1 LHNFRRLLILI
12 LKRRIDKLEKDLT
25 GNIYQLPVELRSK
38 HLFVMPDDKAKLQQL
53 ENWYNNH
60 PGIEKNNILIVVR
73 YKKQG
78 V

>member
-1 LHNFRRLLILI
+1 
-12 LKRRIDKLEKDLT
+12 
-25 GNIYQLPVELRSK
+25 
-38 HLFVMPDDKAKLQQL
+38 MPDDKAKLQQL